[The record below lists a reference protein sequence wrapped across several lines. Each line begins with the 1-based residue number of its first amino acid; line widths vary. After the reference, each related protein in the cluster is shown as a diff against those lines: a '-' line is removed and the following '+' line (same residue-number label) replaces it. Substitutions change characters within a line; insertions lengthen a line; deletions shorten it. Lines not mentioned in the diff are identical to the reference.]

1 MNFKSL
7 IHWTKNKIRD
17 QKDNLWNGEK
27 IFANAVTKKG
37 LICKIYKEPIQLTN
51 NNHNKKTVKKR
62 AEDLIDIS
70 PKKTYRWP
78 TGTWKDA
85 QHH

>member
-1 MNFKSL
+1 MQ
-7 IHWTKNKIRD
+7 R
-17 QKDNLWNGEK
+17 DNLWNGEK
-27 IFANAVTKKG
+27 VFANVVTKKG
-37 LICKIYKEPIQLTN
+37 LICKVYKELIQLIN
-51 NNHNKKTVKKR
+51 NNYNNRKKTVKKW

-78 TGTWKDA
+78 IGTWKDA